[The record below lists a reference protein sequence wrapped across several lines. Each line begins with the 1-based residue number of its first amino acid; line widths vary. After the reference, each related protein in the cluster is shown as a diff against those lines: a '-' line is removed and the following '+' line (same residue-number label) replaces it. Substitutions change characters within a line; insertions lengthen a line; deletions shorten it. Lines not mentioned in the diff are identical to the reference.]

1 VANADTWHDHR
12 LGTDPDIASDIRGVG
27 GFECIAGVGRLVRL
41 AALSNPGMRGIATLP
56 GCAPH
61 SNEEAIVAK
70 AECLIRLGLLQQS
83 KEAA

>member
-1 VANADTWHDHR
+1 MHR
-12 LGTDPDIASDIRGVG
+12 VCRQTLSK
-27 GFECIAGVGRLVRL
+27 RLVRL

-61 SNEEAIVAK
+61 SNEEAIVGK

>member
-1 VANADTWHDHR
+1 
-12 LGTDPDIASDIRGVG
+12 
-27 GFECIAGVGRLVRL
+27 
-41 AALSNPGMRGIATLP
+41 MRGIATLP